1 MPGTKKL
8 RPYVVQSV
16 LLALGCFLSSVMN
29 DFAQSPVTFIFAVL
43 LLCYWLYL
51 CGKSVYQ
58 FRWRGLWVLL
68 GAPLAMA
75 RPYQIVHL
83 LVRCY
88 HSFCID

>member
-8 RPYVVQSV
+8 RRYVVQSV
-16 LLALGCFLSSVMN
+16 LLAIGCFLSALMSE
-29 DFAQSPVTFIFAVL
+29 FAVSPVTFLFAVL
-43 LLCYWLYL
+43 LLCCWLYL
-51 CGKSVYQ
+51 CGNVVYQ

-68 GAPLAMA
+68 GAPFAMA
-75 RPYQIVHL
+75 WPYQIVHH

>member
-1 MPGTKKL
+1 MPGIKKL
-8 RPYVVQSV
+8 RSYVVQSV
-16 LLALGCFLSSVMN
+16 LLALGCFLAALMN

-58 FRWRGLWVLL
+58 FHWHGLWALL

-75 RPYQIVHL
+75 WPYQIVHH